1 MIGDDCASASFEC
14 VGGFDGACSDVVNIY
29 HEFAIL
35 HQSFDN
41 CRIALLRLNIR
52 TTAHYLRPFARAVG
66 GIEAIFVG
74 VSADDDTASCLL
86 QQRSPKIGASALPN
100 GIIVSVSRV
109 GIGWCYVAGIVFWVA
124 VEERD
129 MAKRYDMRSRSYLFL
144 LESVSEPFGLSFAI
158 SMAIEKS
165 GKQRVGVEFVFASV
179 ETNKSDIAHT
189 HGKVAAQ
196 VPVAAQ
202 AFFGLAIHPHIFK
215 ISVSHTTQVV
225 VAGAVEVG
233 DVGGISVLRN
243 FGLDEDAFLRFDGF
257 LGVAGVAVPYY
268 TRRRELSY
276 LFR

>member
-41 CRIALLRLNIR
+41 CRIPLLRLNIR

-74 VSADDDTASCLL
+74 VSADDDTASRLL

-109 GIGWCYVAGIVFWVA
+109 GIGGCYVAGIVFWVA
-124 VEERD
+124 VEERYV
-129 MAKRYDMRSRSYLFL
+129 AKCHNMRSRSYLFL

-165 GKQRVGVEFVFASV
+165 GKQRVGEIGRASC
-179 ETNKSDIAHT
+179 
-189 HGKVAAQ
+189 
-196 VPVAAQ
+196 
-202 AFFGLAIHPHIFK
+202 
-215 ISVSHTTQVV
+215 
-225 VAGAVEVG
+225 
-233 DVGGISVLRN
+233 
-243 FGLDEDAFLRFDGF
+243 
-257 LGVAGVAVPYY
+257 
-268 TRRRELSY
+268 RE
-276 LFR
+276 RV